1 MKKSTSKRA
10 RSQRAKKAY
19 LKRQAILEA
28 GQDPTLSKTSGAAYR
43 RCARE
48 KLERQMIGIRPAS
61 REPQSYLITPPSSDL
76 TSSHLNVSFH
86 PDGFIGRNPTT
97 IPGRTEERRSAP
109 SNPNREADSNLSH
122 SMKERDRLPY
132 RSNFFDHEE
141 PSEDSDDSDFFV
153 GDGESEGEESD
164 DVGSSETDES
174 IYIDGESPDGGLLDL
189 VSEEQLLAHL
199 EEWARNVRE
208 PRLRPRR
215 TRGHPPDNQLAFE
228 EDRLR
233 QYRTRAPLLS
243 DDELTL
249 ELYRPLRRTRSRS
262 PDDYR
267 FPLRWSRSPLRR
279 TREPSSSDATILD
292 PALRGPLWRFEGDK
306 LVPVRWPRSPLR
318 HTSDDS
324 ASDQLTIP

>member
-28 GQDPTLSKTSGAAYR
+28 GQEPTLSKTSGAAYR
-43 RCARE
+43 RCSRE

-61 REPQSYLITPPSSDL
+61 REPQSYLI
-76 TSSHLNVSFH
+76 
-86 PDGFIGRNPTT
+86 
-97 IPGRTEERRSAP
+97 RTEERRSAP

-122 SMKERDRLPY
+122 SMKGRGRLPY
-132 RSNFFDHEE
+132 RSNFLDHEE

-164 DVGSSETDES
+164 NVESSETDES

-233 QYRTRAPLLS
+233 QYRTRSPLLS
-243 DDELTL
+243 DYEVTL
-249 ELYRPLRRTRSRS
+249 ELYRPLRRTLSRS

-267 FPLRWSRSPLRR
+267 YPLRWSRSPLRC

-292 PALRGPLWRFEGDK
+292 PALRGPLAFR
-306 LVPVRWPRSPLR
+306 RR
-318 HTSDDS
+318 
-324 ASDQLTIP
+324 